1 MKLKNLILA
10 CTRTRNYKKLAVV
23 GMILTSNKLNEFGI
37 KLGMR
42 PCNKNK
48 GEKIFEYMMMINEVF
63 LKNLKIPI
71 FPDEILYSL
80 QECEQV
86 FLKTRGEIPREY
98 VKRIFANYFEL
109 TKIDI
114 PNLHEKLQFE
124 DLTMTTPGNLFSF
137 VSSMAQKKRTNDDFL
152 RPLLLQKIQ
161 QQETQ
166 LQKEYATRM
175 DVHKLES
182 AIHLKHM
189 KDNLTNH
196 KSKKITVQGTLK
208 DNISYQRSQ
217 THIFSYFIFGV
228 GLLFFLYGVL
238 LLLQM
243 ILQPST
249 IDMFGLLIPICFVP
263 CIVLYVLYKKYN
275 KEGGN

>member
-1 MKLKNLILA
+1 M
-10 CTRTRNYKKLAVV
+10 RTKNYKKLAVV
-23 GMILTSNKLNEFGI
+23 GMILTSNRLNEMGI

-42 PCNKNK
+42 PCNKMK
-48 GEKIFEYMMMINEVF
+48 GEKIFEYMVMINEVF
-63 LKNLKIPI
+63 LNNLKIQI
-71 FPDEILYSL
+71 FFDEILYSL
-80 QECEQV
+80 QECEHL
-86 FLKTRGEIPREY
+86 FLKARGEIPREY

-109 TKIDI
+109 AKIDI

-124 DLTMTTPGNLFSF
+124 DLAMTTPSNLFSF
-137 VSSMAQKKRTNDDFL
+137 VSSMAQKKKHNEDIL
-152 RPLLLQKIQ
+152 HPLLLQKIQ

-189 KDNLTNH
+189 KDTLTNH

-208 DNISYQRSQ
+208 DNISYQHSQ
-217 THIFSYFIFGV
+217 THMFSYFIFGV
-228 GLLFFLYGVL
+228 GLLFFLFGLL

-243 ILQPST
+243 ILQTST
-249 IDMFGLLIPICFVP
+249 INMFGLLVPICFVP
-263 CIVLYVLYKKYN
+263 CIVLYILYKKYN
-275 KEGGN
+275 KEGGK